1 MDLLPLWE
9 CFETFWK
16 HPAPAKM
23 ILGSMIYLQFHI
35 VCDMSPDPWFTSK
48 SGHKDHNDSSQFKF
62 ESQWQGRSN
71 IYIYYIIYIIYFIY
85 YIYYIYYIL
94 YYISKMVE
102 SCWIF
107 NTLHMIFQGH
117 VPYLCH
123 HKISIFRMPKFFFT
137 LKLRS
142 HLDTSNRAPAASS
155 LLDLSHWKLAV
166 EILTNHGVYPLVMT
180 NSSPWL
186 SHGPLTNNS
195 MKWFFRGKS

>member
-71 IYIYYIIYIIYFIY
+71 IYIYIYILYYIYIIYFIY
-85 YIYYIYYIL
+85 YIYIIYIIYIYYMLYYIL
-94 YYISKMVE
+94 YILYNIYICIYIYIQKWLNHVE
-102 SCWIF
+102 
-107 NTLHMIFQGH
+107 
-117 VPYLCH
+117 Y
-123 HKISIFRMPKFFFT
+123 SILFT
-137 LKLRS
+137 WYFKDMFHIYVIIRYQFS
-142 HLDTSNRAPAASS
+142 GCPSS
-155 LLDLSHWKLAV
+155 FSL
-166 EILTNHGVYPLVMT
+166 
-180 NSSPWL
+180 
-186 SHGPLTNNS
+186 
-195 MKWFFRGKS
+195 